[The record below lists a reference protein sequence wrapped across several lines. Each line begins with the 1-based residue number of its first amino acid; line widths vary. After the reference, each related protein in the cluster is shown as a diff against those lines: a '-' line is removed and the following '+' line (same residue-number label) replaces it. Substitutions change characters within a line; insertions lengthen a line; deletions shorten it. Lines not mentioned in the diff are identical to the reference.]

1 METDLES
8 EVLQI
13 IWPDLIL
20 FLFILSIA
28 LMTLLI
34 SKSIWD
40 EVHKSFDD
48 LTTQILIKGLFC
60 YPDREIQGVVRK
72 SGL

>member
-20 FLFILSIA
+20 FLFVLSIA
-28 LMTLLI
+28 LMALLI
-34 SKSIWD
+34 SKSIWN
-40 EVHKSFDD
+40 EVHKSFDGQS
-48 LTTQILIKGLFC
+48 TRILIKGLFC
-60 YPDREIQGVVRK
+60 YPDKDI
-72 SGL
+72 